1 MVEGVFSDKWKANS
15 VTPIFKSGDRTDV
28 TNYRPIS
35 IIISHIAKIFESLVY
50 NSVLK
55 SVDNILINEQH
66 GYWVSSWSFDN
77 NM

>member
-66 GYWVSSWSFDN
+66 GNWVSSWSFDN